1 VTAASHLAHRLR
13 STALGRR
20 VEAQLYRGS
29 AVECPCCGGMFRRFA
44 PYGVSPRRPRA
55 RCPGCGAMER
65 HRHLWLFLSERTDL
79 LTRPQRLL
87 HFAPE
92 AVFRRQLEALPG
104 LCYVT
109 ADLAAGRARV
119 RADIMRVPF
128 ADASF
133 DAILCNHVLEHVPDD
148 KLAMGELLRIL
159 RPGGW
164 AVVQVPQRSRM
175 PETLEDSSVSDPR
188 ERERLF
194 GQRDHLRQY
203 GADYAGRLAAAGFE
217 VEAERFGD
225 GLPAGRQ
232 ERYGLKSELIHLCRK
247 PA

>member
-1 VTAASHLAHRLR
+1 MRHLANRLR

-20 VEAQLYRGS
+20 VETQIYRGD
-29 AVECPCCGGMFRRFA
+29 AVECPCCGGTFRRFA
-44 PYGVSPRRPRA
+44 PFGVAPRRPRA

-65 HRHLWLFLSERTDL
+65 HRHLWLFLRERTDL
-79 LTRPQRLL
+79 FTRPLRLL

-92 AVFRRQLEALPG
+92 AVFRAQLEALPEVS
-104 LCYVT
+104 YVT
-109 ADLAAGRARV
+109 ADLAAGRASV
-119 RADIMRVPF
+119 RADIMRIPF

-148 KLAMGELLRIL
+148 KQAMGELLRVL
-159 RPGGW
+159 RRGAW
-164 AVVQVPQRSRM
+164 AVLQVPQRSRM
-175 PETLEDSSVSDPR
+175 PETREDPDVTDPR

-203 GADYAGRLAAAGFE
+203 GADYAARLAAAGFE
-217 VEAERFGD
+217 VHAERFAEN
-225 GLPAGRQ
+225 LPAERQ
-232 ERYGLKSELIHLCRK
+232 VRHGLKGEVIHLCRK